1 MKLKNEIFIVKI
13 ITLIIILL
21 TFWEISASATTRAS
35 ISRLFM
41 RYNRNLSQTQADY
54 FADLTFE
61 AGAEYHVSPAL
72 IAAIIVCESSAR
84 PNVISK
90 GEDYGLMQVRYRVHK
105 IKNLL
110 DPKVNIFAGTRI
122 LAQYHKGRTLK
133 AALTRYSGGS
143 KKYARKV
150 IRTLRKIRNDR

>member
-1 MKLKNEIFIVKI
+1 MKLKCEIFIVKI

-41 RYNRNLSQTQADY
+41 RYNRNLSRIQADY

-90 GEDYGLMQVRYRVHK
+90 GGDYGLMQVRYRVHK

-110 DPKVNIFAGTRI
+110 DPRVNIFAGTRI
-122 LAQYHKGRTLK
+122 LAQYRKGRTLK
-133 AALTRYSGGS
+133 VALTRYSGGS
-143 KKYARKV
+143 KKYARKILKV
-150 IRTLRKIRNDR
+150 LRQIDN